1 MWTSETIFHG
11 VAYEWTNDLQLA
23 PSQCISPIQMD
34 YKLGAHMARKK
45 MKEKDKQQ
53 FQNVGLLKEDHDL
66 LRKLADSEQRSMA
79 RQLSVL
85 IRKAVA
91 DTEPA

>member
-1 MWTSETIFHG
+1 
-11 VAYEWTNDLQLA
+11 
-23 PSQCISPIQMD
+23 
-34 YKLGAHMARKK
+34 MARER
-45 MKEKDKQQ
+45 MEENDKQK

-66 LRKLADSEQRSMA
+66 LRELAEREQRSMA

-91 DTEPA
+91 

>member
-1 MWTSETIFHG
+1 
-11 VAYEWTNDLQLA
+11 
-23 PSQCISPIQMD
+23 
-34 YKLGAHMARKK
+34 MARKK

-53 FQNVGLLKEDHDL
+53 FQNVGLLKEDHNL

>member
-1 MWTSETIFHG
+1 
-11 VAYEWTNDLQLA
+11 
-23 PSQCISPIQMD
+23 
-34 YKLGAHMARKK
+34 MARKK

-85 IRKAVA
+85 IRRAIA

>member
-1 MWTSETIFHG
+1 
-11 VAYEWTNDLQLA
+11 
-23 PSQCISPIQMD
+23 
-34 YKLGAHMARKK
+34 MARKK

-66 LRKLADSEQRSMA
+66 LRKLADAEQRSMA

-91 DTEPA
+91 ETEPA

>member
-1 MWTSETIFHG
+1 
-11 VAYEWTNDLQLA
+11 
-23 PSQCISPIQMD
+23 
-34 YKLGAHMARKK
+34 MAREK
-45 MKEKDKQQ
+45 MEENDKQK

-66 LRKLADSEQRSMA
+66 LRELAEREQRSMA

-91 DTEPA
+91 